1 MLNSPNPVD
10 GDVQALIADCQH
22 DISSINRE
30 IDRYSQL
37 PHAIPETLVSLRSQL
52 KRQQIALAALT
63 AEPVAY
69 AHTKVIN
76 DLLDK
81 RRCCGT
87 VWIKS
92 DDESSVEPLHALYTT
107 PPAQLLRPVELP
119 EAKDKSQGWKIDPD
133 YLSRIAEH
141 IGDSEEH
148 GAPPCLEHIE
158 AVLLAVK
165 EVKS

>member
-1 MLNSPNPVD
+1 MTTNSPNPVD

-107 PPAQLLRPVELP
+107 PTAQLLRPVELP
-119 EAKDKSQGWKIDPD
+119 GVSDLIDSSESIPSVRDVAIWDSAVAKCAELLRQQG
-133 YLSRIAEH
+133 Y
-141 IGDSEEH
+141 
-148 GAPPCLEHIE
+148 
-158 AVLLAVK
+158 
-165 EVKS
+165 EVKSNDNH